1 MKYYVLDQEEQ
12 EIEDAFASGKLVSV
26 KNLAKEIKRIK
37 KIAEY
42 TLSKTKNINIRLPQ
56 KIILKLKAKA
66 ISEGM
71 PYQTLAASALY
82 KFANQ

>member
-1 MKYYVLDQEEQ
+1 MKYFVLDQEEK
-12 EIEDAFASGKLVSV
+12 EIEAALVAGKLVSI
-26 KNLAKEIKRIK
+26 KNQAKMIQKIK
-37 KIAEY
+37 KAAVF
-42 TLSKTKNINIRLPQ
+42 TLAKTKNINIRLPQ
-56 KIILKLKAKA
+56 KVILKLKAKA

>member
-1 MKYYVLDQEEQ
+1 MKYYVLDPEEQ

>member
-1 MKYYVLDQEEQ
+1 MKYFVLDPEEQ
-12 EIEDAFASGKLVSV
+12 EIEDALAAGKVVSV
-26 KNLAKEIKRIK
+26 KNPLKEIKRIK

-42 TLSKTKNINIRLPQ
+42 TLAKTKNINIRLPQ
-56 KIILKLKAKA
+56 KVILKLKAKA

-82 KFANQ
+82 RFANQ